1 MRKMRTNYALK
12 SIKFQEQ
19 YQLITAILQKCT
31 KIKASNADLKMV
43 DHGIPYLPLANN
55 PFRNGQ

>member
-1 MRKMRTNYALK
+1 MK

-19 YQLITAILQKCT
+19 YQLITTILQKCT

-43 DHGIPYLPLANN
+43 DNGIPYLPLANN